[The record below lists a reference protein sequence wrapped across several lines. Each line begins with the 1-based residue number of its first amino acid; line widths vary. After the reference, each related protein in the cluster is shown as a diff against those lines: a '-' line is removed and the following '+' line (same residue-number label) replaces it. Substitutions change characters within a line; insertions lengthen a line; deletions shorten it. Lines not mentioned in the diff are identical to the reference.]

1 MAKIIGNTT
10 ATPNPRPDWNQTD
23 ETKAD
28 YIKNKPNVVTQEVDP
43 TVPAWAKEPTKPTY
57 TAEEVG
63 ALPEDTTLAE
73 MPDDVDHRTVSDNEK
88 TTWNEKFDKAGGTIT
103 GNVAITGDL
112 TVNGTTFSEDHET
125 IVVEDNMMVLNSNKV
140 DLQTAVSGIAMN
152 KNADSTYGAVY
163 DPVDDTFKFGEG
175 TLNEAN
181 EFEFNDGEGL
191 PFAVREDST
200 QFADGHIVEWST
212 DGNKLVDSG
221 KTVEDFSL
229 DGHGHIIDDVEK
241 LQETLDTKA
250 VLGEE
255 LVNTDVVYIKNVPNI
270 SAPYAAIS
278 KIGGLTRKCTNF
290 AKPKVSHEWGC
301 SASFADDDKLTLT
314 TTVAYD
320 SIFATAFRAYLYK
333 GVTYTVALRYLNN
346 IKFATV
352 ISPSSANIATIY
364 PSVQYATIT
373 ANESGYYTINVY
385 QPDKSAVGTV
395 SSCYV
400 QINEGATILSHE
412 PYFEGL
418 RDARVTQVNS
428 SQNRTSETIS
438 IPYQKQTVGGV
449 TITVNEDATITLN
462 GTVTSEQYPNI
473 DNLLKKTS
481 WVSYDS
487 LPFAK
492 YKRYRLAIDVISGSY
507 SNANSALVA
516 LAYYD
521 TQMAQKSIGWYNN
534 TVATD
539 NDVEKI
545 NSVYLALR
553 VGTVFN
559 NLTYSVKILA
569 DDTALEI
576 PEAVQNKEW
585 YGIGIP
591 NTEYYNSIDLKN
603 GKGDIKAKEIVLN
616 GTENFLISKLT
627 DYHYF
632 YVPIGDVGVK
642 PNTDLLCD
650 QYDSINESTRDK
662 TCFVGSGG
670 VAIRDD
676 RFTTANDFKT
686 YLAEQYA
693 NGTPV
698 TLICAM
704 ATPETEDI
712 SDLIT
717 DDNLIGVEGGGTLM
731 FENEYEYD
739 VPSEVMFYL
748 NNNKEISANEF
759 IGDLKGKAL
768 WADHA
773 EQATNADHSNHSN
786 HSDEADHAE
795 QADYAK
801 FDSNGNIIADTYTV
815 LSEELI
821 NNDITYVKDVPNESA
836 SYVEINKIGGMSY
849 KSKNLF
855 GGEVFA
861 DKLVSFGGTKNTSN
875 GTVYITAGNA
885 SGKIAYANFKE
896 NTQYTFIIKASVRT
910 VGGVNFKIYYTDG
923 TTFVMRI
930 ETANTPTTIRAVST
944 SGKTV
949 ESFKGEWQA
958 DTTYYYNECGIF
970 EGNLTINDFEP
981 YFDGFRDAK
990 VTAVKSVGVNLFDKD
1005 NVINK
1010 TYIDLSNGKLATE
1023 DVDGWYTSQ
1032 PIPVSNA
1039 QYVSYK
1045 GENASYGAIRYRT
1058 LDGNGNV
1065 INIAH
1070 NGNYSSGKVSISSDE
1085 KFIQFCVRNNN
1096 LKIFQVNYGTE
1107 ALPYTPYTEHTLA
1120 IPKAVQSLEGYGL
1133 GIDEDCYNCIDLENQ
1148 KLNLICAKDTWNG
1161 AESNITYVSATGLFR
1176 LVLSNN
1182 AIKDTS
1188 GVCNSYGVY
1197 VGAYQYCPDQHFM
1210 VAPTSITNDKNVIFV
1225 KDSRFTTAE
1234 AFKAHLASNNLSV
1247 VYMLEAPVIEDISE
1261 IIPLDN
1267 LIGVEGGGTVTFENE
1282 YGYDVPSEVKFRLNN
1297 NDKVSAETFVGD
1309 LIGTSS
1315 RTISDE
1321 DGRSLKN
1328 NYASTGTS
1336 EIVESDTLFVDIPN
1350 DEQLANNVKISKIGG
1365 MSRKCTNL
1373 LQLFEING
1381 DIAGVTVH
1389 TYTDGTFSIKGTATA
1404 SGGRN
1409 NKIGQATLK
1418 AGTYKLNS
1426 QISNLA
1432 VSNSTTNAYIAG
1444 LNTFTLTEETTVH
1457 VGFNF
1462 TQGEIY
1468 NATGTIWLNEGVDI
1482 LPYEPY
1488 FEGLRHAKVTAVKSV
1503 GVNMV
1508 KQPYSF
1514 GSQTIQGVT
1523 ITVNSD
1529 NSITFNGTATGDI
1542 ALNMGQVYLRKD
1554 VSYTI
1559 NGLKNFTEAQAL
1571 FYVKT
1576 GRFFDTLLIN
1586 SNGAVTKTCLK
1597 DGMAILELYIYRG
1610 TTIKQTVYPMLNEGT
1625 EALPYSP
1632 YTEHTIP
1639 IPENI
1644 QNLEGYGLGINDTLY
1659 NYIDFESKKFNRAV
1673 GKVDLATLVW
1683 TLEPNEGNFYWY
1695 TKSILDIKYVN
1706 ANTEVGVG
1714 LWENGIIRM
1723 GSGMYLSV
1731 KGELAIDVSRISC
1744 NNGSSTEKPTGILV
1758 YALATPTIEDIAIA
1772 NIVGVEGGG
1781 TIEFVNEYNYDINS
1795 TLEFYYGKKDRIHI
1809 DEVVGN
1815 LSGTAKKA
1823 ELAERDNKGNIIADT
1838 YFSKNNLN
1846 FTTNNNAKHYKVQA
1860 DANNNLYVNVP
1871 WEGGGE
1877 GADGNYYHIPD
1888 YSTGLKI
1895 ATGSGVADMYVPIG
1909 VSEDTVAIG
1918 NHNHDD
1924 RYYTENEINDKLSI
1938 KLDSLSDMTKFP
1950 VSYGFAIGREGNTVG
1965 VSNGP
1970 DNYYLLLDSTNTLRT
1985 GIQLNGAS
1993 DVSWQEV
2000 PKVNHTHDYLPLTGG
2015 TIYSSNS
2022 TTDTPLRI
2030 RAKNTDSFVSFHN
2043 ETGTYLAGIG
2053 VRSDKKPYVY
2063 TSERGYEEILTTSGG
2078 TMTGEI
2084 TIGQGDGNGIQ
2095 LGKLGYINATNNDG
2109 SAKTCTILGVNA
2121 SQEYA
2126 LVGHPQFNLQLRGSG
2141 DAPMYNN
2148 KTIIHSG
2155 NIGEQSVAKAV
2166 RSWAMY
2172 VTDRRDETL
2181 TPDYF
2186 DDKQISTFFSNTDC
2200 PDGAW
2205 KSGITVKGW
2214 NNDYKSWQLFSNS
2227 DNNDT
2232 DNSLYFRSG
2241 RNTSWHPWRKIIDSS
2256 NIGSQNVLGAYLLNN
2271 FYSTRP
2277 ATANLAVAGDGS
2289 VKTFKSTSSM
2299 TEGHPVAYGTS
2310 STGNGEGHILHF
2322 EWDNAGGY
2330 SGQIFLGNGPADSMQ
2345 YRVMNNK
2352 QWHPWV
2358 RLIDSNNIDSYAL
2371 PLYGGT
2377 LTNSLIL
2384 NNGGTGESP
2393 ALIFRR
2399 GEFRD
2404 NTTDWRLFVNNGNL
2418 YFSFANAVNGWN
2430 DSVYIKDQT
2439 NIIVG
2444 NLEGSAS
2451 YANSAGSVAWENVSD
2466 KPPICT
2472 ISEVQALLD
2481 NFAATNI
2488 LNAAY

>member
-191 PFAVREDST
+191 PFAVRNDSSEFT
-200 QFADGHIVEWST
+200 DGHIVEWSA

-221 KTVEDFSL
+221 KSVEDFSPV
-229 DGHGHIIDDVEK
+229 GHGHVIDDVAE
-241 LQETLDTKA
+241 LQETLDAK
-250 VLGEE
+250 VLLGTESI
-255 LVNTDVVYIKNVPNI
+255 NTDVAYIKEVP
-270 SAPYAAIS
+270 STAA
-278 KIGGLTRKCTNF
+278 K
-290 AKPKVSHEWGC
+290 
-301 SASFADDDKLTLT
+301 
-314 TTVAYD
+314 
-320 SIFATAFRAYLYK
+320 
-333 GVTYTVALRYLNN
+333 
-346 IKFATV
+346 
-352 ISPSSANIATIY
+352 
-364 PSVQYATIT
+364 YATIT
-373 ANESGYYTINVY
+373 
-385 QPDKSAVGTV
+385 
-395 SSCYV
+395 
-400 QINEGATILSHE
+400 
-412 PYFEGL
+412 
-418 RDARVTQVNS
+418 
-428 SQNRTSETIS
+428 
-438 IPYQKQTVGGV
+438 
-449 TITVNEDATITLN
+449 
-462 GTVTSEQYPNI
+462 
-473 DNLLKKTS
+473 
-481 WVSYDS
+481 
-487 LPFAK
+487 
-492 YKRYRLAIDVISGSY
+492 
-507 SNANSALVA
+507 
-516 LAYYD
+516 
-521 TQMAQKSIGWYNN
+521 
-534 TVATD
+534 
-539 NDVEKI
+539 
-545 NSVYLALR
+545 
-553 VGTVFN
+553 
-559 NLTYSVKILA
+559 
-569 DDTALEI
+569 
-576 PEAVQNKEW
+576 
-585 YGIGIP
+585 
-591 NTEYYNSIDLKN
+591 
-603 GKGDIKAKEIVLN
+603 
-616 GTENFLISKLT
+616 
-627 DYHYF
+627 
-632 YVPIGDVGVK
+632 
-642 PNTDLLCD
+642 
-650 QYDSINESTRDK
+650 
-662 TCFVGSGG
+662 
-670 VAIRDD
+670 
-676 RFTTANDFKT
+676 
-686 YLAEQYA
+686 
-693 NGTPV
+693 
-698 TLICAM
+698 
-704 ATPETEDI
+704 
-712 SDLIT
+712 
-717 DDNLIGVEGGGTLM
+717 
-731 FENEYEYD
+731 
-739 VPSEVMFYL
+739 
-748 NNNKEISANEF
+748 
-759 IGDLKGKAL
+759 
-768 WADHA
+768 
-773 EQATNADHSNHSN
+773 
-786 HSDEADHAE
+786 
-795 QADYAK
+795 
-801 FDSNGNIIADTYTV
+801 
-815 LSEELI
+815 
-821 NNDITYVKDVPNESA
+821 
-836 SYVEINKIGGMSY
+836 KIGGMT
-849 KSKNLF
+849 KKCTNLLNLNT
-855 GGEVFA
+855 
-861 DKLVSFGGTKNTSN
+861 LVVTGNNTYTKDAEAGRVTVKFTGVHSPLRWRVQVPKNTTLTLGFDSYSGAN
-875 GTVYITAGNA
+875 ATVQISDTLQIPSGSAETIDGKISLATGKKSVSVNTGKYEELTVSVYIPAGSDFDVDIVGLRVN
-885 SGKIAYANFKE
+885 E
-896 NTQYTFIIKASVRT
+896 NDSLL
-910 VGGVNFKIYYTDG
+910 
-923 TTFVMRI
+923 
-930 ETANTPTTIRAVST
+930 P
-944 SGKTV
+944 
-949 ESFKGEWQA
+949 
-958 DTTYYYNECGIF
+958 
-970 EGNLTINDFEP
+970 FEP
-981 YFDGFRDAK
+981 YYEGLRDAK
-990 VTAVKSVGVNLFDKD
+990 VTAIKSVG
-1005 NVINK
+1005 
-1010 TYIDLSNGKLATE
+1010 A
-1023 DVDGWYTSQ
+1023 
-1032 PIPVSNA
+1032 
-1039 QYVSYK
+1039 
-1045 GENASYGAIRYRT
+1045 
-1058 LDGNGNV
+1058 
-1065 INIAH
+1065 
-1070 NGNYSSGKVSISSDE
+1070 
-1085 KFIQFCVRNNN
+1085 
-1096 LKIFQVNYGTE
+1096 
-1107 ALPYTPYTEHTLA
+1107 
-1120 IPKAVQSLEGYGL
+1120 
-1133 GIDEDCYNCIDLENQ
+1133 
-1148 KLNLICAKDTWNG
+1148 
-1161 AESNITYVSATGLFR
+1161 
-1176 LVLSNN
+1176 
-1182 AIKDTS
+1182 
-1188 GVCNSYGVY
+1188 
-1197 VGAYQYCPDQHFM
+1197 
-1210 VAPTSITNDKNVIFV
+1210 
-1225 KDSRFTTAE
+1225 
-1234 AFKAHLASNNLSV
+1234 
-1247 VYMLEAPVIEDISE
+1247 
-1261 IIPLDN
+1261 
-1267 LIGVEGGGTVTFENE
+1267 
-1282 YGYDVPSEVKFRLNN
+1282 
-1297 NDKVSAETFVGD
+1297 
-1309 LIGTSS
+1309 
-1315 RTISDE
+1315 
-1321 DGRSLKN
+1321 
-1328 NYASTGTS
+1328 
-1336 EIVESDTLFVDIPN
+1336 
-1350 DEQLANNVKISKIGG
+1350 
-1365 MSRKCTNL
+1365 
-1373 LQLFEING
+1373 
-1381 DIAGVTVH
+1381 
-1389 TYTDGTFSIKGTATA
+1389 
-1404 SGGRN
+1404 
-1409 NKIGQATLK
+1409 
-1418 AGTYKLNS
+1418 
-1426 QISNLA
+1426 
-1432 VSNSTTNAYIAG
+1432 
-1444 LNTFTLTEETTVH
+1444 
-1457 VGFNF
+1457 
-1462 TQGEIY
+1462 
-1468 NATGTIWLNEGVDI
+1468 
-1482 LPYEPY
+1482 
-1488 FEGLRHAKVTAVKSV
+1488 
-1503 GVNMV
+1503 NMV

-1576 GRFFDTLLIN
+1576 GRFFDKLLIN

-1597 DGMAILELYIYRG
+1597 DGVATLELYIYRG
-1610 TTIKQTVYPMLNEGT
+1610 TTINQTVYPMLNEGT

-1632 YTEHTIP
+1632 YTEYTIAIPESVQSLEGYGLGINKDYNNHIDFEGKKFNRVVGKVDLNTLIWGYSEADKRFYTTAIPFKTVANNIKPNLICANYTGVNFNDFYSKPDVDKTISVTGQYLFIRDLSYTDVSTFVSTLKGVSLVYALATPTTEDISDLITDDNLIGVEGGGTLTFENEYGYDVPSEVKFRLNNNDKVSAKTFVGDLIGTSSRTISDEDGRSLKNNYASTGTNEIVESDTLFVDIPNDEQLANNVKISKIGGMTRKCTNMLPYPYIGNSNTYRDVVWKVNTDGTVVANGTANGGNSILDLHNPISLPQGDYYIYANDGNKLPLGCVIVVYKNGSYIGEANGVFSFSVTSNDKLRIYLQVVNGVTVNNAIFKPMIAKSIIPYEPYFEGLRHAKVTAVKSVGINIWDEQWEIGFIQTGNGQNANSDVRIRSKNHFRCLPNTQYYISGITDGDIIMYEYGADKSFIRVTYLYKNKFTTAENTRYLRLVLNESYGTTYKNNICVNVSNTEHNGKYYSYTEHTIP

-1683 TLEPNEGNFYWY
+1683 TLELNEGNSYWY

-1815 LSGTAKKA
+1815 LKGTATYAELSEYSKKA
-1823 ELAERDNKGNIIADT
+1823 AHTEIADQATKAVQDGNGNVIVDT
-1838 YFSKNNLN
+1838 YLSKNNLG
-1846 FTTNNNAKHYKVQA
+1846 FTTNVNTKNYKVQA

-1888 YSTGLKI
+1888 HPSGLRL
-1895 ATGSGVADMYVPIG
+1895 ADGVGISPMYVPFANSSNNQQG
-1909 VSEDTVAIG
+1909 VVATGGDVTINNGVITV
-1918 NHNHDD
+1918 NDDSHNHTIANVDNLQSTLD
-1924 RYYTENEINDKLSI
+1924 Y

-1950 VSYGFAIGREGNTVG
+1950 VNYGFAIGRKGNTVG

-1993 DVSWQEV
+1993 DVRWQEIS
-2000 PKVNHTHDYLPLTGG
+2000 KVDHEHGYLPLTGG

-2043 ETGTYLAGIG
+2043 EAGTYLAGIG

-2121 SQEYA
+2121 SQGDA

-2186 DDKQISTFFSNTDC
+2186 DDQQISTFFSNTDC

-2214 NNDYKSWQLFSNS
+2214 LNDYKSWQLFSNS
-2227 DNNDT
+2227 DNNDS

-2430 DSVYIKDQT
+2430 DSVYIKDHT

-2444 NLEGSAS
+2444 NLEGNAS